1 MNLSVKQLREVKRG
15 ALESDAGH
23 FRRWLCN
30 DKGHRLKNAGVAQAT
45 KAKIDILNLKIEN
58 FCASK
63 DLINR
68 VKMQSTGCEKYF
80 ANHIFDK
87 GLISR

>member
-23 FRRWLCN
+23 FERWLCN
-30 DKGHRLKNAGVAQAT
+30 DKGHRLKNAGEAQAT
-45 KAKIDILNLKIEN
+45 KAKIGKLSFKMES
-58 FCASK
+58 FCVLE

-68 VKMQSTGCEKYF
+68 VKMQPTGCEKYLQ
-80 ANHIFDK
+80 IIY
-87 GLISR
+87 LIRG